1 MSHEDWSSKSFRF
14 RFSSKKQKIYRIHS
28 STLVY
33 ICIICTI
40 SSHSSPPKKLQ
51 FLPYFPIQETC
62 ELLQSQI
69 PKERCWT
76 FKTVP
81 EKCSHSIDGLKPTYV
96 GCCSLESEVAGKLW
110 GMTTFLRSV
119 HVSNTKA
126 VFVCPSK
133 GLHCFAIFWVECFC
147 IEQSWMQLK
156 QVWLKMVP

>member
-1 MSHEDWSSKSFRF
+1 MSHEDWSSKSFWF

-76 FKTVP
+76 QNAPPKMLTFHRRTKTNLCWLLLTGKWSGWKTVWGWHHFCAVYMFLTQRRFLCVLP
-81 EKCSHSIDGLKPTYV
+81 RDSIVLPFSG
-96 GCCSLESEVAGKLW
+96 SS
-110 GMTTFLRSV
+110 
-119 HVSNTKA
+119 
-126 VFVCPSK
+126 VFV
-133 GLHCFAIFWVECFC
+133 
-147 IEQSWMQLK
+147 
-156 QVWLKMVP
+156 